1 MDIKPENMVICFE
14 DQDSGRCLKGIPSK
28 DKKYT
33 TKMRIIDFGSAMDV
47 FTMKHLYDSVG
58 PSRAEGKQQF
68 GEGKQRNPAA
78 LVLVADRRCGTGAL
92 RRRRRGVAEGTE
104 QESSHRKS
112 FTEQHEEEKDCVEQV
127 ANLVACIP
135 FASSSG
141 FSPLAVDLRR
151 TWPKAKVCSLPEA
164 CRRLSHRSCRGDRR
178 KKSIPARPRRSSPS
192 PSPATV
198 LEDLGRRFCMAVV
211 HRKKGAKGGIEERQQ
226 RGVTTATSKIIDVG
240 NSKYP

>member
-14 DQDSGRCLKGIPSK
+14 DQDSGRCLKASK

-92 RRRRRGVAEGTE
+92 RRRRRARRREG
-104 QESSHRKS
+104 
-112 FTEQHEEEKDCVEQV
+112 
-127 ANLVACIP
+127 
-135 FASSSG
+135 
-141 FSPLAVDLRR
+141 LRR
-151 TWPKAKVCSLPEA
+151 AGGEPGGVHSVREQLWVFSVGGRSEADLAKSEVDTGE
-164 CRRLSHRSCRGDRR
+164 
-178 KKSIPARPRRSSPS
+178 
-192 PSPATV
+192 SPAIFPVTISG
-198 LEDLGRRFCMAVV
+198 DCFGRS
-211 HRKKGAKGGIEERQQ
+211 RQ
-226 RGVTTATSKIIDVG
+226 K
-240 NSKYP
+240 